1 MVHPELNN
9 RRCRFLVTG
18 GAGFIGSNL
27 ALELLASGQDVVIL
41 DNMATGRIENIEEL
55 KAFAGKDGT
64 EGTLRFIEGDMRDL
78 AVCRE
83 AVEGVDYIFHNAA
96 LGSVPRSVEDPVTSN
111 DVNVAGMVNLLTSAK
126 DAAVKRFIYASSSA
140 VYGDSVELPK
150 VEGSEGN
157 PLSPYAVTKVVC
169 ELYAE
174 VFERTYGLQVIGLR
188 YFNVFGPRQDTE
200 SAYAAVIP
208 IFVSSL
214 LKGKAPKIHG
224 DGETS
229 RDFTYIDNVV
239 DANIRSAFCA
249 PEATGRAYNI
259 ACAGRVTLN
268 ELYGKIATLLGK
280 EDLKAT
286 YGPERVGDVRH
297 SFADISCAE
306 KFLGYT
312 PKVDFKEGL
321 DLCIDWY
328 KEHLA

>member
-1 MVHPELNN
+1 M
-9 RRCRFLVTG
+9 TG

-27 ALELLASGQDVVIL
+27 ALELLSSGQDVVIL
-41 DNMATGRIENIEEL
+41 DNMATGRRENIEEL
-55 KAFAGKDGT
+55 KAFVGKEGVT
-64 EGTLRFIEGDMRDL
+64 GTLRFVEGDMREIS
-78 AVCRE
+78 VCKD
-83 AVEGVDYIFHNAA
+83 AVEGVDYVFHNAA
-96 LGSVPRSVEDPVTSN
+96 LGSVPRSVKDPVTSSE
-111 DVNVAGMVNLLTSAK
+111 VNVMGMVNMLTSAK
-126 DAAVKRFIYASSSA
+126 EAGVKRFIYASSSS

-150 VEGSEGN
+150 VEGFEGR

-174 VFERTYGLQVIGLR
+174 VFQRTYGLEVVGLR

-214 LKGKAPKIHG
+214 LKGKAPTING

-239 DANIRSAFCA
+239 DANIRSAFCDV
-249 PEATGRAYNI
+249 EATGKAYNI

-268 ELYGKIATLLGK
+268 ELYKKIAALLAK
-280 EDLKAT
+280 EDIKPN

-297 SFADISCAE
+297 SFADISHAE
-306 KFLGYT
+306 KLIGFE

-321 DLCIDWY
+321 DLSIEWY
-328 KEHLA
+328 KEHLS